1 MKRIGFKLIFIAVSL
16 ILVSLVVYTGC
27 TSSDSG
33 GRFSGSALFITDTFT
48 GEVYYYDTG
57 TGAFGA
63 GAFVTTGQNSAGNI
77 FINEGIGYV
86 CVGSFGG
93 EVPGI
98 YRFDPEAAV
107 PVAEH
112 FSAYTMDAQFICF
125 INDTTA
131 YVTNFDGGLYKF
143 DPSSIDS
150 SFTLVTGTDAYFWL
164 QDVCLAG
171 DGHLY
176 AADSMMA
183 QVIEVDPSLDSIVE
197 TSPYAATRLG
207 TTKLFPLDGESDPL
221 VYVLNNGGY
230 VEDPP
235 ESGNWIQ
242 GPGSLDELNTS
253 SKDVTSLIDDV
264 NIADIAPYT
273 VDANTE
279 DAKLIYYVTT
289 GSETFVVTPGTPD
302 WTEEEIR
309 DDESES
315 FGGTVLI
322 ISDDTVYISGA
333 YGDSIYTVDA
343 ETATFTAKATL
354 DGASIADMALY

>member
-1 MKRIGFKLIFIAVSL
+1 MKRIGFKLIFIAVPL

-27 TSSDSG
+27 TSSGSG

-48 GEVYYYDTG
+48 GEVYYYDTVNSM
-57 TGAFGA
+57 FGA

-77 FINEGIGYV
+77 FINDGIGYV

-112 FSAYTMDAQFICF
+112 FSEYTMDAQFICF
-125 INDTTA
+125 VNDTTA
-131 YVTNFDGGLYKF
+131 YVTNFDGGLYTF
-143 DPSSIDS
+143 DPSNIDS
-150 SFTLVTGTDAYFWL
+150 VFTLVTGTDAYFWL

-183 QVIEVDPSLDSIVE
+183 QVIEVDPSEDSIVE

-235 ESGNWIQ
+235 ESGNWVQ

-253 SKDVTSLIDDV
+253 SKDVTQLIDDI
-264 NIADIAPYT
+264 NIADIAAYT
-273 VDANTE
+273 GDEGLV
-279 DAKLIYYVTT
+279 YYVTT
-289 GSETFVVTPGTPD
+289 GSETYVVTPGTPD
-302 WTEEEIR
+302 WIEEEIR

-315 FGGTVLI
+315 FGGTELI
-322 ISDDTVYISGA
+322 TSDDTVYISGA
-333 YGDSIYTVDA
+333 YGDSIYIVGA

-354 DGASIADMALY
+354 DGASIAGMALY